1 MQPRF
6 NTPPTSTGG
15 VGSAYRAD
23 DVLLELSEL
32 TTSQLDHLL
41 AEYGLGPLKD
51 NLRQQWLAMNKK
63 QAKPL
68 VEDMVRTMMKH
79 AHSEGE
85 DFKEAYQAQVDSLL
99 SNNCHHV
106 TDWSWTAL
114 ERARDEIMQVAFIQ
128 ENYGLTAM
136 TSWPTI
142 GILFWVLSSRLV
154 TAADAAVEKMVEQY
168 VERYHLLDKIPT
180 AILAFQLYKR
190 CRNGVFIIL
199 DCPEDVRG
207 PLVIKPAT
215 STKKFMDKTFMDKTF
230 MEINGLPRMQF
241 SDKPT
246 YSLELMIIDSR
257 VKRQE
262 HVKPVRLPPYFLD
275 VEEEKVWRRDT
286 VLAKHKGLF
295 DQLGTQKEADSGLAE
310 QVEALNG
317 GEIAVLPLYIKAGFS
332 FFAQRFGLVETIAT
346 LNEATDANITHAT
359 MTTVKR
365 LNTDTWSGKSI
376 RGVAGI
382 LGTMGS
388 TGENC
393 DVGKMMAKMNH
404 IRSEAARLMERDI
417 DFIRALR
424 EKMNE
429 RMDA

>member
-1 MQPRF
+1 MSPALEAMQLRL

-15 VGSAYRAD
+15 VGSASQTD
-23 DVLLELSEL
+23 GVMHELLEF
-32 TTSQLDHLL
+32 TPSQLDQLALL
-41 AEYGLGPLKD
+41 AEYGLGPMKD
-51 NLRQQWLAMNKK
+51 NLRQQWLAMNKN

-68 VEDMVRTMMKH
+68 VEDLVRTMMGH
-79 AHSEGE
+79 ANSPAER
-85 DFKEAYQAQVDSLL
+85 FKRAYKAQVDNLL

-136 TSWPTI
+136 TSWTTI
-142 GILFWVLSSRLV
+142 GILFWALSSRLV
-154 TAADAAVEKMVEQY
+154 TAADAAVEKVVEQY

-180 AILAFQLYKR
+180 AILAFEVYKR
-190 CRNGVFIIL
+190 CRSGVFIIL
-199 DCPEDVRG
+199 DCPKDVRG
-207 PLVIKPAT
+207 PLAIKPAI
-215 STKKFMDKTFMDKTF
+215 STKRFMNKKF
-230 MEINGLPRMQF
+230 MEINGLPRMEF
-241 SDKPT
+241 SAKPN

-275 VEEEKVWRRDT
+275 VEEEKVWHRDT
-286 VLAKHKGLF
+286 VLAKYKGLF
-295 DQLGTQKEADSGLAE
+295 DQLETQKEADSGLAE
-310 QVEALNG
+310 QVKALDG
-317 GEIAVLPLYIKAGFS
+317 GEIAVLPLDIKARIS
-332 FFAQRFGLVETIAT
+332 FLAQRFGLAETIAT
-346 LNEATDANITHAT
+346 LTEATDGKITHTT

-365 LNTDTWSGKSI
+365 LNTDAWSGKSI

-393 DVGKMMAKMNH
+393 DVGKMMAKMSH
-404 IRSEAARLMERDI
+404 IRSEAARLMKRDI
-417 DFIRALR
+417 DDLRALR
-424 EKMNE
+424 E
-429 RMDA
+429 RRF